1 LNGGSLPSIVK
12 DEESKKI
19 LLELALKVEV
29 VLACR
34 VSPKQKSEIVTMVKD
49 ALPDKTTLSIG
60 DGANDVPMIM
70 AACVGIG
77 IAGKEG
83 LAAARAS
90 DFSIS
95 QFRFLKPLLFVHG
108 RECYRKN
115 ANVVC
120 YSFYKSMLYVIA
132 QLWFGF
138 MSVFSGMTLYEP
150 FIYQM
155 FNFNFTGVSIMWYAI
170 FDSAFPIK
178 YANGK
183 EYDRTADS
191 LKKESELL
199 RDPKLY
205 SLGK

>member
-1 LNGGSLPSIVK
+1 MIK
-12 DEESKKI
+12 RE
-19 LLELALKVEV
+19 
-29 VLACR
+29 
-34 VSPKQKSEIVTMVKD
+34 
-49 ALPDKTTLSIG
+49 LPDKTMLSIG

-70 AACVGIG
+70 AACVGVG

-132 QLWFGF
+132 QFWFGF

-155 FNFNFTGVSIMWYAI
+155 YNFNFTGVSIMWYAI
-170 FDSAFPIK
+170 FDCAYPITYTTNK
-178 YANGK
+178 K
-183 EYDRTADS
+183 SYDQCPENLR
-191 LKKESELL
+191 KESKLL
-199 RDPKLY
+199 QDPKLY
-205 SLGK
+205 SLGKDNTHFNPVVFWTWIAYGFGQALLVLLFAFYAN

>member
-1 LNGGSLPSIVK
+1 
-12 DEESKKI
+12 
-19 LLELALKVEV
+19 
-29 VLACR
+29 
-34 VSPKQKSEIVTMVKD
+34 
-49 ALPDKTTLSIG
+49 
-60 DGANDVPMIM
+60 
-70 AACVGIG
+70 
-77 IAGKEG
+77 
-83 LAAARAS
+83 
-90 DFSIS
+90 
-95 QFRFLKPLLFVHG
+95 
-108 RECYRKN
+108 
-115 ANVVC
+115 
-120 YSFYKSMLYVIA
+120 MLYVIA

-170 FDSAFPIK
+170 FDSAYPIK

-205 SLGK
+205 SLGKENTHFNPVVFWTWIAYGFGQALMVVLISFYAN